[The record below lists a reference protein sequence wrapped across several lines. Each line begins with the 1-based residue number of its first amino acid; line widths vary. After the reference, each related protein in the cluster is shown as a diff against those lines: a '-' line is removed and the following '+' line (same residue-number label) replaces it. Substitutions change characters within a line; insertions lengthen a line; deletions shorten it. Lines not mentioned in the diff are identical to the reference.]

1 MKASLEKLV
10 AQFSQQK
17 QHFSTPCY
25 VYSLEDIADN
35 YRKLKDRLGTSL
47 IYSLK
52 ANSCLDLIV
61 RSGHVFEDGIEIAS
75 VGELNLL
82 PRGES
87 PRYINNPSADKSF
100 IRAAIASK
108 CTLVVDN
115 LSQLEIIREFQ
126 GKRPINPLILR
137 LNPSTLDQFDKA
149 QTVTKKDHFGF
160 GWSDVEIALAFC
172 KEHDLKIGGFH
183 VFRGSY
189 NFAKLAY
196 STAQAALQIV
206 EKFEREL
213 GYAITLVNL
222 GGGFDLNW
230 ESVDFNFEQ
239 YRELLGEFPSHIKI
253 THESGRAIVASAGYF
268 VTQVRYVKSIEGQ
281 QYGICDG
288 GMAQNFLLAKT
299 ESTFKRFSQPL
310 ILREGKVL
318 EPVSNAEGCLLV
330 GTSCNKE
337 DVIGEVKGA
346 AIQPGDLAI
355 FSNCGAY
362 NASYTVAP
370 FLSLP
375 SAKSYL
381 ME

>member
-1 MKASLEKLV
+1 MNASLEKLV
-10 AQFSQQK
+10 AQLDQNRQQ
-17 QHFSTPCY
+17 FSTPCY
-25 VYSLEDIADN
+25 VYSIEDVANN
-35 YRKLKDRLGTSL
+35 YRKLKEQLGTSL

-61 RSGHVFEDGIEIAS
+61 RCGHIFEDGIEIAS

-100 IRAAIASK
+100 IRSAIASK

-115 LSQLEIIREFQ
+115 LFQLEIIREFQ
-126 GKRPINPLILR
+126 GKRPIKPLILR
-137 LNPSTLDQFDKA
+137 LNPSTLDQF
-149 QTVTKKDHFGF
+149 VEPPVGIRKDHFGLS
-160 GWSDVEIALAFC
+160 WEDAIRALETC
-172 KEHDLKIGGFH
+172 KEYGLDVAGFH

-189 NFAKLAY
+189 SFAKLAN
-196 STAQAALQIV
+196 STAQAALKIV
-206 EKFEREL
+206 ETFEDSL
-213 GYAITLVNL
+213 GYPLSLVNL
-222 GGGFDLNW
+222 GGGFNSNW
-230 ESVDFNFEQ
+230 EDENFDFDQ
-239 YRELLGEFPSHIKI
+239 YRSLLSEFPSHISI
-253 THESGRAIVASAGYF
+253 IHESGRAIMESAGYF
-268 VTQVRYVKSIEGQ
+268 VTEVRYVKSIEGRR
-281 QYGICDG
+281 YGVCNG

-299 ESTFKRFSQPL
+299 ESAFKRFSQPL
-310 ILREGKVL
+310 VLREGTVVKP
-318 EPVSNAEGCLLV
+318 EEEAGSCFLV

-337 DVIGEVKGA
+337 DVIGEVKELEVK
-346 AIQPGDLAI
+346 PGDLAI
-355 FSNCGAY
+355 FSHCGAY

>member
-1 MKASLEKLV
+1 MNASLEKLV
-10 AQFSQQK
+10 FQLGQNR

-25 VYSLEDIADN
+25 VYSIEDVGNN
-35 YRKLKDRLGTSL
+35 YRKLKESLGTSL

-61 RSGHVFEDGIEIAS
+61 RCGHIFEDGIEIAS

-87 PRYINNPSADKSF
+87 PRYINNPSADKAF

-115 LSQLEIIREFQ
+115 ISQLEIIRGFQ

-137 LNPSTLDQFDKA
+137 LNPSTLDRFVEPPPG
-149 QTVTKKDHFGF
+149 TRKDHFGL
-160 GWSDVEIALAFC
+160 GWEDALKALEFC
-172 KEHDLKIGGFH
+172 KEQDLEVAGFH

-189 NFAKLAY
+189 SFAKHAN
-196 STAQAALQIV
+196 STAQAVLKIIEV
-206 EKFEREL
+206 FEETL
-213 GYAITLVNL
+213 GYTISLVNL
-222 GGGFDLNW
+222 GGGFDSNW
-230 ESVDFNFEQ
+230 ESENFDFAQ
-239 YRELLGEFPSHIKI
+239 YRNLLSEFPAHINLV
-253 THESGRAIVASAGYF
+253 HESGRAIMGTAGYF
-268 VTQVRYVKSIEGQ
+268 VTEVRYAKSIEGRH
-281 QYGICDG
+281 YGVCNG

-299 ESTFKRFSQPL
+299 ESAFKRFSQPL
-310 ILREGKVL
+310 ILREGRVVEPEDKVD
-318 EPVSNAEGCLLV
+318 SSYLV

-337 DVIGEVKGA
+337 DVIGEVKGLEVR
-346 AIQPGDLAI
+346 PGDLAV
-355 FSNCGAY
+355 FSHCGAY

-375 SAKSYL
+375 PAKSYL

>member
-1 MKASLEKLV
+1 M
-10 AQFSQQK
+10 
-17 QHFSTPCY
+17 
-25 VYSLEDIADN
+25 
-35 YRKLKDRLGTSL
+35 
-47 IYSLK
+47 
-52 ANSCLDLIV
+52 
-61 RSGHVFEDGIEIAS
+61 
-75 VGELNLL
+75 
-82 PRGES
+82 
-87 PRYINNPSADKSF
+87 
-100 IRAAIASK
+100 
-108 CTLVVDN
+108 
-115 LSQLEIIREFQ
+115 
-126 GKRPINPLILR
+126 
-137 LNPSTLDQFDKA
+137 
-149 QTVTKKDHFGF
+149 
-160 GWSDVEIALAFC
+160 
-172 KEHDLKIGGFH
+172 
-183 VFRGSY
+183 
-189 NFAKLAY
+189 
-196 STAQAALQIV
+196 QIV

>member
-10 AQFSQQK
+10 AQLGQQR

-25 VYSLEDIADN
+25 VYSLKDIADN
-35 YRKLKDRLGTSL
+35 YQKLKGRLGTSL

-52 ANSCLDLIV
+52 ANSCLDLVV
-61 RSGHVFEDGIEIAS
+61 RSGHVFEDGVEIAS

-100 IRAAIASK
+100 LRAAIASK
-108 CTLVVDN
+108 CTLVIDN
-115 LSQLEIIREFQ
+115 LSQLEIVKEFQ

-137 LNPSTLDQFDKA
+137 LNPSTLDQFEKA
-149 QTVTKKDHFGF
+149 PVTTRRDHFGF
-160 GWSDVEIALAFC
+160 GWSDVEMALAFC
-172 KEHDLKIGGFH
+172 KKHELKVDGFH

-189 NFAKLAY
+189 NFAKLAFN
-196 STAQAALQIV
+196 TAQAALQIV

-213 GYAITLVNL
+213 GYAIDLVNL
-222 GGGFDLNW
+222 GGGFDLDW
-230 ESVDFNFEQ
+230 ESIDFNFEQ

-253 THESGRAIVASAGYF
+253 AHESGRALVASAGYF
-268 VTQVRYVKSIEGQ
+268 VTQIRYVKSIEGQ

-310 ILREGKVL
+310 ILRGDEIL
-318 EPVSNAEGCLLV
+318 EFESSTESCLLV

-337 DVIGEVKGA
+337 DVIGEIKGGPV
-346 AIQPGDLAI
+346 QPGDLAV

-362 NASYTVAP
+362 NASYTVAT